1 MDYSVYRP
9 FNSQKYFHNLCWI
22 SDYNNQTNVEDC
34 WLGDNTVALPDLDTT
49 STEVKNMWYDWV
61 ESLVSNYSGNPTFT
75 SLFSASYETKT
86 NKYQVDG
93 LRVDTVKNVQKNFW
107 PGYNNASGV
116 YCIGEVFDGD
126 ASYTCPYQ
134 EDLDGVLNYPM

>member
-1 MDYSVYRP
+1 
-9 FNSQKYFHNLCWI
+9 
-22 SDYNNQTNVEDC
+22 
-34 WLGDNTVALPDLDTT
+34 
-49 STEVKNMWYDWV
+49 MWYDWV